1 MKNVKILLNIKLKIK
16 NILKKDPVNNI
27 VISSLNNFQINT
39 DRERKKV
46 MLSNKCTQSQMNTKF
61 ISKGF

>member
-46 MLSNKCTQSQMNTKF
+46 MLSNKCKQSQMNTKF